1 MKTEPDIVKF
11 MREYEQIYNASNS
24 TSSSESVIEK
34 NDEHVKSYEKSIE
47 SSQKNFQSTDVK
59 SIFCTDGELC
69 KILVDNLFEGIAVV
83 DFTGN
88 ILFANPAVRKMLGYK
103 SDEQKIGKNILNYI
117 HPNYYNKVI
126 KDQFLVSMGKG
137 GYLSTYQA
145 ITENGKSI
153 WIEGIGTKIRYKEN
167 DVNVIFIRDVTARKQ
182 TWDDLLKLEE
192 KYRALAETSADGIVT
207 IDPLGQLT
215 YVNPSFEKMCR
226 KAKGELLST
235 LFREHLASE
244 SIYLFQQVFMES
256 RKRDEKVENLELELI
271 SNSGPTVPIEVNISP
286 LKKDEEFSGMI
297 CTVRDVT
304 ERRRIEKELKKSEKL
319 KTEFMN
325 IAAHEL
331 KSPVTPIKGYLD
343 LIISADEA
351 SDRIKNWA
359 KISLRNSERLLRLV
373 NDILDVSRLDSDS
386 MRFDFE
392 KIDPSSLLAELTE
405 DMRPGVEQKG
415 LKFNLEISN
424 NLPNLMGDRCR
435 LLQVFRNIVGNA
447 IKFTDE
453 GNITIKATHKEQYV
467 VITIEDTGIGMS
479 DKDVKK
485 IFSKFYQADT
495 GNDRNNEGTGLGL
508 FICREMVQRHNGK
521 IWAESKLNEG
531 STFIIK
537 LPIL

>member
-11 MREYEQIYNASNS
+11 MREYEQVYNASNS
-24 TSSSESVIEK
+24 TSSNEQVTEKKDATIE
-34 NDEHVKSYEKSIE
+34 NYGKSIE
-47 SSQKNFQSTDVK
+47 SSQEDFKSTDFK

-69 KILVDNLFEGIAVV
+69 KILVDNLFEGILVL

-88 ILFANPAVRKMLGYK
+88 IIFANPAIRKMLGYK
-103 SDEQKIGKNILNYI
+103 SDDKNVGKNILNFI

-126 KDQFLVSMGKG
+126 KDQFLVSIDKG
-137 GYLSTYQA
+137 GYLSTYHA
-145 ITENGKSI
+145 ITDTGESI
-153 WIEGIGTKIRYKEN
+153 WIEGIATKIRYKEN
-167 DVNVIFIRDVTARKQ
+167 DANVIFIRDVTERKK

-215 YVNPSFEKMCR
+215 YVNPSFEKMC
-226 KAKGELLST
+226 KKEKSELLST
-235 LFREHLASE
+235 LFREHLANE
-244 SIYLFQQVFMES
+244 SIYLFQQIFMES
-256 RKRDEKVENLELELI
+256 RKCDEKVENLELELI
-271 SNSGPTVPIEVNISP
+271 SNSGPTIPIEVNISP

-304 ERRRIEKELKKSEKL
+304 ERRKIERELKKSEKL

-392 KIDPSSLLAELTE
+392 KIHPSSLLAELNE
-405 DMRPGVEQKG
+405 DIKPVVEKKG
-415 LKFNLEISN
+415 LKFNLEISK

-435 LLQVFRNIVGNA
+435 LMQVFRNIVNNS
-447 IKFTDE
+447 IKFTDQ
-453 GNITIKATHKEQYV
+453 GKITITATSKEQYV

-479 DKDVKK
+479 EGDVKK

-508 FICREMVQRHNGK
+508 FICREIIQRHNGK

-531 STFIIK
+531 SKFTIK

>member
-1 MKTEPDIVKF
+1 MTTEPDIVKF
-11 MREYEQIYNASNS
+11 MREYEQLYNASNS
-24 TSSSESVIEK
+24 TFSKEVVVEK
-34 NDEHVKSYEKSIE
+34 KVEPVKNNEKSLKT
-47 SSQKNFQSTDVK
+47 SQENFQSTSVK
-59 SIFCTDGELC
+59 SLFCTDGELC
-69 KILVDNLFEGIAVV
+69 KILVDNLFEGILVL

-88 ILFANPAVRKMLGYK
+88 ILFANPAVRKMLGYN
-103 SDEQKIGKNILNYI
+103 SDQNEIGKNILDFI
-117 HPNYYNKVI
+117 HPSYHNKVI
-126 KDQFLVSMGKG
+126 KDQFLVSVDKG

-145 ITENGKSI
+145 IANNGESI
-153 WIEGIGTKIRYKEN
+153 WIEGIGTKILYRGKA
-167 DVNVIFIRDVTARKQ
+167 VNVIFIRDITKRKQ

-215 YVNPSFEKMCR
+215 YVNPSFEKMCKKR
-226 KAKGELLST
+226 KGELLST
-235 LFREHLASE
+235 LFREHLASD

-271 SNSGPTVPIEVNISP
+271 SSSGPTVPIEVNISP

-304 ERRRIEKELKKSEKL
+304 ERRKIEMELKKSERL

-343 LIISADEA
+343 LIISAEEA

-392 KIDPSSLLAELTE
+392 KIGLSSLLAELEE
-405 DMRPGVEQKG
+405 DMKPLFEQKG
-415 LKFNLEISN
+415 IKFNLEISK
-424 NLPNLMGDRCR
+424 NLPYLMGDKCR

-447 IKFTDE
+447 VKFTDE
-453 GNITIKATHKEQYV
+453 GHITINATSEDQYV
-467 VITIEDTGIGMS
+467 LITIEDTGIGMS
-479 DKDVKK
+479 EKDVKK

-508 FICREMVQRHNGK
+508 FICREIIQRHNGK
-521 IWAESKLNEG
+521 IWAESKLKEG
-531 STFIIK
+531 SKFKIK
-537 LPIL
+537 FPIL

>member
-1 MKTEPDIVKF
+1 MKIEPDIVKF
-11 MREYEQIYNASNS
+11 MREYEQFYNASNS
-24 TSSSESVIEK
+24 TSSNELVVEK
-34 NDEHVKSYEKSIE
+34 KVDRLKNNEKSIQ
-47 SSQKNFQSTDVK
+47 SSQKNFQSTNAK

-69 KILVDNLFEGIAVV
+69 KILVDNLFEGILVL

-88 ILFANPAVRKMLGYK
+88 ILFANPAISKMLGYE
-103 SDEQKIGKNILNYI
+103 SGQKEISKNILNFI

-126 KDQFLVSMGKG
+126 KDQFLLSIGKG

-145 ITENGKSI
+145 ITGNGEVI
-153 WIEGIGTKIRYKEN
+153 WIEGIGTKIHYNEK
-167 DVNVIFIRDVTARKQ
+167 DVNVIFIRDVTKRKQ

-192 KYRALAETSADGIVT
+192 KYRALAETSADGIIT

-215 YVNPSFEKMCR
+215 YVNPSFEKMC
-226 KAKGELLST
+226 KKEKGELLST

-256 RKRDEKVENLELELI
+256 RKRYEKVENLELELI
-271 SNSGPTVPIEVNISP
+271 SNSGPTIPIEVNISP
-286 LKKDEEFSGMI
+286 LKKDEEFTGMI

-304 ERRRIEKELKKSEKL
+304 ERRKIERELKKSEKL

-343 LIISADEA
+343 LIISAEEA

-386 MRFDFE
+386 MRFEFE
-392 KIDPSSLLAELTE
+392 KIDPSALLIELAE

-415 LKFNLEISN
+415 LKLDLEITK

-435 LLQVFRNIVGNA
+435 LLQVFRNIIGNA
-447 IKFTDE
+447 IKFTDK
-453 GNITIKATHKEQYV
+453 GNIAIKATYKEQYV
-467 VITIEDTGIGMS
+467 VISVEDTGIGMS
-479 DKDVKK
+479 EKDVKK

-508 FICREMVQRHNGK
+508 FICREIIQRHNGK

-531 STFIIK
+531 SKFIIK